1 MERLPIDATMGERI
15 RYYRQVAGLTQ
26 KALAEKCGI
35 TESAIRNYEL
45 GNRMPDWETT
55 ADIAFALEV
64 QFFAIASPNLVKP
77 FGALHALFQLEEI
90 YGLHPVIED
99 GKVYLEFN
107 ESAYTEKEF
116 SGKPDALLLLEVKG
130 WANVSPKHR
139 SGEISDEEY
148 QIWKSK
154 YPNFSG
160 PDGSLV
166 GLLNRHHEDSNNSD
180 HASSKRFRREKK
192 NK

>member
-55 ADIAFALEV
+55 ANIAFALEV
-64 QFFAIASPNLVKP
+64 HFFAIASPDLAHSI
-77 FGALHALFQLEEI
+77 GALHALFQLEEAF
-90 YGLHPVIED
+90 GLHPVIEN
-99 GKVYLEFN
+99 GRVRLEFN
-107 ESAYTEKEF
+107 ESTYAQKKIST
-116 SGKPDALLLLEVKG
+116 KPDELLMFGVKG
-130 WANVSPKHR
+130 WANVCPKHR
-139 SGEISDEEY
+139 SGEMSDEEY
-148 QIWKSK
+148 QVWKSK
-154 YPNFSG
+154 YPNFAG

-166 GLLNRHHEDSNNSD
+166 GWLNRHNDNSSNSD
-180 HASSKRFRREKK
+180 PSSVKRFRREKK

>member
-45 GNRMPDWETT
+45 GNRMPDWDTT
-55 ADIAFALEV
+55 AEIAFALEV
-64 QFFAIASPNLVKP
+64 HFFAIALPNLVKP
-77 FGALHALFQLEEI
+77 FGALQALFQLEEI

-99 GKVYLEFN
+99 GRVRLEFN
-107 ESAYTEKEF
+107 ESTYAQKELSTE
-116 SGKPDALLLLEVKG
+116 PDELLMFGVKN
-130 WANVSPKHR
+130 WANISPKHR
-139 SGEISDEEY
+139 SGEMSDEEY
-148 QIWKSK
+148 QVWKSK
-154 YPNFSG
+154 YPNFAG

-166 GLLNRHHEDSNNSD
+166 GWLNRHSDDSSNSD
-180 HASSKRFRREKK
+180 LSSGKRFRREKK